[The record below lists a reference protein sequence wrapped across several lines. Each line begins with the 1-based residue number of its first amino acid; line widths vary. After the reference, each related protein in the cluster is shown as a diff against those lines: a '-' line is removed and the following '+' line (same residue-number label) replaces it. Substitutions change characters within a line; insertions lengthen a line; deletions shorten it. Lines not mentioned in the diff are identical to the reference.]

1 MWAGRFYHR
10 NYSCSSPLCHCDYL
24 CHIAH
29 LQIPVSS
36 IKFEWNSSFPLFS
49 LWSEAAWK
57 TASFPLPSPCLTPL
71 ILFHFP
77 SPAIPSLSFL
87 SFVFSWLQQCRNTFV
102 ARTESWGGREP
113 LVVQGPAPALGTAIV
128 EGPSVRHRCCHCMA
142 LERGVWQKRR
152 CQACLLD
159 MSTSQWLL

>member
-29 LQIPVSS
+29 LQLPV
-36 IKFEWNSSFPLFS
+36 S